1 LFNSRFSFCKTLII
15 GNVLIALADFL
26 LIVFFREAGV
36 PALVP
41 FIRVFLPGLAFG
53 IMVTV
58 AVMASA
64 GKAFAKSRFTD
75 KKSEEYKNALKKI
88 GAIPIKLVA
97 IMSLSSVVLTLII
110 FSQGTAIGIP
120 QDKFIPLFLLCI
132 SASLLI
138 SAFDYVVLDS
148 LVSKTLISFRFTEFP
163 VSLRETRQGAKF
175 FIIPVVVALMA
186 IVWELAV
193 VTLSGVIS
201 GKQMKD
207 MLTLK
212 DWLPTLIL
220 SILFLGAA
228 GSMAMTLKKNSG
240 VLFSAL
246 IRQMENLSSGQK
258 DLTRRITICSVDELG
273 TISGMVNAFCDTME
287 SGIKE
292 IKTGQESIAASGPE
306 LEKHAGEM
314 AASLTR
320 VSAAVDLV
328 HKKTEDQKNS
338 VSEAS
343 AAVQQIAKNIESLDS
358 LISLQSDSVSQASTA
373 VEEMVGN
380 IRSIGSMAGKM
391 MDEFK
396 NVGAAAAQG
405 EQIQKE
411 SGERV
416 GEIVKQS
423 QALLAANRII
433 ATIAAQTNLLAMNAA
448 IEAAHA
454 GDAGRGFSIVAD
466 EIRKLAENSS
476 VESQKISVE
485 LKQISDT
492 IKGIVKSSEASEAA
506 FGDVA
511 ARVKSTRQLVQEL
524 NSAAAEQQ
532 EGAGEVLNAL
542 KVMNDITA
550 QVSTGSKEMNEG
562 NKTMLE
568 EMTRLQSVSGEMAA
582 NVEEMAKDL
591 EAVSGGAQQ
600 VSELAQANQDAVE
613 KITGVVAGFTV

>member
-1 LFNSRFSFCKTLII
+1 LFNGRLSFCRILII
-15 GNVLIALADFL
+15 GNVLIALADFF
-26 LIVFFREAGV
+26 LIAFFRESGV

-41 FIRVFLPGLAFG
+41 LMRVFLPGLAFG
-53 IMVTV
+53 ALVIVAIM
-58 AVMASA
+58 AAA
-64 GKAFAKSRFTD
+64 GKAFAESQFTN
-75 KKSEEYKNALKKI
+75 KKGEEYKNALKKI
-88 GAIPIKLVA
+88 GGVPIKLIA
-97 IMSLSSVVLTLII
+97 IMGLSSIVLTLII
-110 FSQGTAIGIP
+110 FSQGMAIGIP
-120 QDKFIPLFLLCI
+120 PDKFMPLFLMCI

-138 SAFDYVVLDS
+138 CAFDYVLSDR
-148 LVSKTLISFRFTEFP
+148 LVSKTLVSFGFIEFP
-163 VSLRETRQGAKF
+163 VSLRETRQGAKLM
-175 FIIPVVVALMA
+175 IIPVAVAVIT

-201 GKQMKD
+201 GKLMKD
-207 MLTLK
+207 MTAIG
-212 DWLPTLIL
+212 DWSPFLIL
-220 SILFLGAA
+220 SALFLAA
-228 GSMAMTLKKNSG
+228 TSAMSLVLKKNSG
-240 VLFSAL
+240 VLFAAL

-258 DLTRRITICSVDELG
+258 DLTQRVTISSVDELG

-292 IKTGQESIAASGPE
+292 IKTGQEAIAASGPE
-306 LEKHAGEM
+306 LEKNAGEM
-314 AASLTR
+314 ASSLTR
-320 VSAAVDLV
+320 ISGAVDLV
-328 HKKTEDQKNS
+328 RNKTEDQKNS

-343 AAVQQIAKNIESLDS
+343 AAVQQIAKNIESLDGS
-358 LISLQSDSVSQASTA
+358 ISRQSTSVSQASAA

-380 IRSIGSMAGKM
+380 IRSIGSMVGKM
-391 MDEFK
+391 MEEFE
-396 NVGAAAAQG
+396 NVGAAAGRG

-416 GEIVKQS
+416 EEIVKQS
-423 QALLAANRII
+423 QALLAANKII

-454 GDAGRGFSIVAD
+454 GNAGKGFSVVAD

-476 VESQKISVE
+476 TESQKIGAE

-492 IKGIVKSSEASEAA
+492 IKGIVKSSDASEAA

-511 ARVKSTRQLVQEL
+511 VRVQSTQQLVQEV
-524 NSAAAEQQ
+524 NSAVAEQQ

-542 KVMNDITA
+542 KTMNDITA

-568 EMTRLQSVSGEMAA
+568 EMTRLQSASREMSA
-582 NVEEMAKDL
+582 NVEEMARGL
-591 EAVSGGAQQ
+591 EAASGGAQQ

-613 KITGVVAGFTV
+613 KITDVVDGFTV